1 MIAIKLTVL
10 ATLVSVVW
18 VIMELN
24 AKMIIDCVK
33 TIRVLIE
40 VWKKINLK
48 VVHFAKV
55 VLFKEIARL

>member
-1 MIAIKLTVL
+1 MIAIQLTVL

>member
-1 MIAIKLTVL
+1 MIAIQLTVL

-55 VLFKEIARL
+55 VLFKAIA